1 MTRVAVFPE
10 LVSCEVVESTQFHLA
25 PLAPCLQYISAVLGF
40 ELQCCGLVGMCL
52 YKSLYSVING
62 TWWTPGGGGGGGGEG
77 GLDGA
82 AYYVHVFKVTRAGPF
97 SWRQMNLPAVK
108 LECRCKTALLLLL

>member
-62 TWWTPGGGGGGGGEG
+62 TWWTPGGGGGGGGGGGVGWGCILRACFQGYEG
-77 GLDGA
+77 GA
-82 AYYVHVFKVTRAGPF
+82 I
-97 SWRQMNLPAVK
+97 
-108 LECRCKTALLLLL
+108 LLATDEFASSKIGV